1 MQVDAATDANSTAL
15 QAEGPIKR
23 DGAGKLQQRENI
35 ELIIGNKGTR
45 FLQMEEERGE
55 QCIIWEPPAV

>member
-1 MQVDAATDANSTAL
+1 MQVAAATHPTSTPPEAG
-15 QAEGPIKR
+15 GPIER

-35 ELIIGNKGTR
+35 ELIIGNKGQEC
-45 FLQMEEERGE
+45 FKIEQERGA